1 MADPE
6 ILNGEGRKGALYF
19 IANAHNELY
28 AFYVGNGNLLKIL
41 WCRWGGGGGRPI
53 ALPLESATVNY
64 RVDVQLRYSNIIVAA
79 TTRVWNSLPADFRN
93 AELSY
98 SRFRRSLKTFLFRQ
112 SDHGALWTLLFLT
125 EPCRNICTY
134 LFTYMLVCSIGETH
148 YKNKPTSVILRARN
162 RNWPSQLQD
171 GFHRKHKLYVMRK
184 SFPRLG
190 GWPGAQR

>member
-1 MADPE
+1 MPV
-6 ILNGEGRKGALYF
+6 GR
-19 IANAHNELY
+19 
-28 AFYVGNGNLLKIL
+28 
-41 WCRWGGGGGRPI
+41 GGRPTHCPPPWI
-53 ALPLESATVNY
+53 
-64 RVDVQLRYSNIIVAA
+64 RHC
-79 TTRVWNSLPADFRN
+79 
-93 AELSY
+93 ELS
-98 SRFRRSLKTFLFRQ
+98 SGCTIKIFEHNSSCDHKSVEQFAGWLSKRRVVILPVQAVAEDVFISTVRPRRIVNF
-112 SDHGALWTLLFLT
+112 TFLT